1 MSSIVVVYDISDNK
15 TRRIVGEILE
25 GYGKRVNRSVFEC
38 QIKNTKQRQALE
50 LAILNEIDIGV
61 DSVRIYSVCANCI
74 QTSSVLGD
82 EPRPFER
89 DAIYWF

>member
-1 MSSIVVVYDISDNK
+1 MSHIVVVYDISDNK

-25 GYGKRVNRSVFEC
+25 AYGTRVNRSVFEC
-38 QIKNTKQRQALE
+38 QIKNEKQRKSLE
-50 LAILNEIDIGV
+50 LAILNEIDIGA

-74 QTSSVLGD
+74 KGSSVLGD
-82 EPRPFER
+82 EPKPFER

>member
-1 MSSIVVVYDISDNK
+1 MQNIVVVYDIGNNK

-38 QIKNTKQRQALE
+38 QIKNAKQRQMLE
-50 LAILNEIDIGV
+50 EAIVNEIDIGV

-74 QTSSVLGD
+74 ATSTVLGD
-82 EPRPFER
+82 EPKPFER

>member
-1 MSSIVVVYDISDNK
+1 MQNIVVVYDISNNK

-38 QIKNTKQRQALE
+38 QIKNSKQREAIE
-50 LAILNEIDIGV
+50 SAILDEIDIGA

-74 QTSSVLGD
+74 QSSSVLGD
-82 EPRPFER
+82 EPNPFER